1 MRIGKVEVPNGILNI
16 TAEESMLLVHS
27 YINAKNIKI
36 DVGGSLDT
44 EAVQMCSTLEDI
56 FISAGRIYDIATII
70 KRRKE
75 SSWRK

>member
-27 YINAKNIKI
+27 YISAKNIKI
-36 DVGGSLDT
+36 DVGGSFDT
-44 EAVQMCSTLEDI
+44 EAVQMFSTIEDI
-56 FISAGRIYDIATII
+56 FISAGRIYDMATII
-70 KRRKE
+70 KRRRE